1 MKFSLSQ
8 QTVRLLY
15 YYTLG
20 AVFCFSSG
28 LVQVATGAD
37 GFNSPSTCQ
46 TTTTRIDCHPEP
58 GSNELECR
66 RRDCC
71 WSADGAGPNCFFPSD
86 FRCYQIEPIEG
97 EGPDGSL
104 RSRLV
109 SKDVGAKRDGTTIGA
124 DRSTAHNSANDNA
137 PKQVN
142 VFRWMLIRSS
152 KCPAS
157 GFADDAT
164 KLLLELGIYGESL
177 INIKISEPDRQRFV
191 PTLPEIK
198 LPIKSN
204 NNNDNNHNFNRKNN
218 EQASSKSQ
226 WQQSNSQHSAS
237 GHNDHME
244 EDGKSESL
252 NERLATAG
260 QVFSIELQAAST
272 ADNGGNG
279 DYHEPQTAAGV
290 LKVIHQVSG
299 TILFQADLGK
309 LIYSRQFIQLP
320 TYLPS
325 SSLIYGLGQH
335 MGDSLLKSS
344 DGNYAKSYTFFNY
357 GHPPEAGGRTAYS
370 SYPFYISLAQLDRK
384 LEQNSDKPA
393 KNHSRAGFE
402 QKRKLIAT
410 GGLMLNSGPMD
421 VVMHSNIGHET
432 GLTWRLISGIVDLYL
447 FLGPKPHDVVGQYQ
461 SLTGNPSVPPAWS
474 LGYHQSRHNY
484 RGLMQIKLAWA
495 KARSAGIPVES
506 VWTDIDFL
514 WRGTSY
520 TVNDRELNELV
531 RVLQNEFDMHYV
543 PIVDPAISIKEE
555 FDTYE
560 PLELGRRMKIFA
572 SHPNNSLA
580 AVNTWTDSRRSALID
595 FTHTDVVHYLEQ
607 VLSDYKRKLNFD
619 GLWLDMNEPEV
630 FANVEDSGE
639 QVCSADEPTPYLP
652 GSRSLTDRTMCMAA
666 KFELG
671 SHLELHNLYAF
682 YQSKAH
688 YEALKILNLN
698 KRPFVLSRS
707 QFVGQGKYS
716 GTWLGDM
723 ASTFEHMQWS
733 LLGMIESN
741 WFGQPLVGADICG
754 FFGSTDDEL
763 CARWFSLGAF
773 YPFARNHNHGSA
785 RDQDPGSLG
794 ESVQLAARLA
804 MVRRYSLL
812 PYLYSLLYDNH
823 LKSLPVVRSVLF
835 EFFDQF
841 MVDTQLS
848 NLPQIDDQFMWGS
861 AIMFAPV
868 LKPGEDSRSIYFPPG
883 KWYDI
888 SIGLPG
894 TNIEEGLYDGLKSN
908 WPLNVELTT
917 EERARERMKGLR
929 HSFNCEPSDGCWLG
943 DVFTPIGAINI
954 YLRGGQIIPT
964 LRQVDHEDS
973 VGMNW
978 RKAAFFLEAALDKDQ
993 SAFGSLFWDSGES
1006 EVGKGANH
1014 QAIFWVQDN
1023 RLVMSAIEDGY
1034 EEPLKFEGFVIY
1046 GLRLPTSQI
1055 PQDRVYKDA
1064 KLVYEYKADTESLS
1078 CLFKTPSG
1086 DGQTHLSLERFE
1098 RLEFKW

>member
-1 MKFSLSQ
+1 MKFAPTQ
-8 QTVRLLY
+8 QAVRLLY
-15 YYTLG
+15 HYTLG
-20 AVFCFSSG
+20 TVFCFSSA
-28 LVQVATGAD
+28 LVLLVATSD
-37 GFNSPSTCQ
+37 GSNSPSTCQ

-66 RRDCC
+66 RRNCC
-71 WSADGAGPNCFFPSD
+71 WVADAGPNCFFPAD
-86 FRCYQIEPIEG
+86 FRCYQIEPIERG
-97 EGPDGSL
+97 GPDGYASW
-104 RSRLV
+104 RPQTR
-109 SKDVGAKRDGTTIGA
+109 DAGAKKQPDGTTIGPDKSA
-124 DRSTAHNSANDNA
+124 AHNGPNESALQ
-137 PKQVN
+137 QVN
-142 VFRWMLIRSS
+142 VFRWMLIRSN

-164 KLLLELGIYGESL
+164 KLVLELAVYGESL

-198 LPIKSN
+198 LPLKSN
-204 NNNDNNHNFNRKNN
+204 NNNDNFNRKNN
-218 EQASSKSQ
+218 DQANSKSQ
-226 WQQSNSQHSAS
+226 WQQSNSQASAS
-237 GHNDHME
+237 GHNDRMK

-252 NERLATAG
+252 NERLTIGHLFA
-260 QVFSIELQAAST
+260 VELQAAST
-272 ADNGGNG
+272 ISGHE
-279 DYHEPQTAAGV
+279 DYEPQTAAGV
-290 LKVIHQVSG
+290 LKVIHQISG

-335 MGDSLLKSS
+335 MGDSLLKSA
-344 DGNYAKSYTFFNY
+344 DGSYAKSYTFFNY
-357 GHPPEAGGRTAYS
+357 GHPPQPDGRTAYS
-370 SYPFYISLAQLDRK
+370 SYPFYISLAQLNRK
-384 LEQNSDKPA
+384 LEHNSNETQNNP
-393 KNHSRAGFE
+393 RAGFE

-421 VVMHSNIGHET
+421 VLMHSTIGQET

-461 SLTGNPSVPPAWS
+461 SLTGSPSVPPAWS

-484 RGLMQIKLAWA
+484 MGLMQIKLAWA

-543 PIVDPAISIKEE
+543 PIVDPAISIVEE

-560 PLELGRRMKIFA
+560 PLELAKRMKIFA

-580 AVNTWTDSRRSALID
+580 AVTTWTDSRKSALID
-595 FTHTDVVHYLEQ
+595 FTHMDVVHYLEQ
-607 VLSDYKRKLNFD
+607 VLSDYKKKLNFD

-630 FANVEDSGE
+630 FSNVADSNG
-639 QVCSADEPTPYLP
+639 QVCSADEPPPYLP
-652 GSRSLTDRTMCMAA
+652 GSRSLSDKTMCMAA

-688 YEALKILNLN
+688 YEALKILNPSR
-698 KRPFVLSRS
+698 RPFILSRS

-716 GTWLGDM
+716 GAWLGDL

-741 WFGQPLVGADICG
+741 WFGQPLIGADICG
-754 FFGSTDDEL
+754 FFGSTNDEL

-794 ESVQLAARLA
+794 GSVQLAARLA

-812 PYLYSLLYDNH
+812 PYLYTLFYDNH

-835 EFFDQF
+835 EFFDEF
-841 MVDTQLS
+841 MMDTQLS

-868 LKPGEDSRSIYFPPG
+868 LKSGEDSRSIYFPPG
-883 KWYDI
+883 KWYDL

-894 TNIEEGLYDGLKSN
+894 TNIEEGLYDGLRSN
-908 WPLNVELTT
+908 WPLNEPPT
-917 EERARERMKGLR
+917 EQRARERVKGLR
-929 HSFNCEPSDGCWLG
+929 RSFDCEPSAGCWFG

-954 YLRGGQIIPT
+954 YLKGGQIVPT
-964 LRQVDHEDS
+964 LRHVNHEDS

-993 SAFGSLFWDSGES
+993 RAFGSLFWDSGES
-1006 EVGKGANH
+1006 EVGRGSNN
-1014 QAIFWVQDN
+1014 QAIFWVQNN
-1023 RLVMSAIEDGY
+1023 RLVISVIEDGY
-1034 EEPLKFEGFVIY
+1034 EEPMKFNGFVIY
-1046 GLRLPTSQI
+1046 GLKLANSQA
-1055 PQDRVYKDA
+1055 PQDQVYKDA
-1064 KLVYEYKADTESLS
+1064 KLVYQYKTDTESLS
-1078 CLFKTPSG
+1078 CVFETPSG